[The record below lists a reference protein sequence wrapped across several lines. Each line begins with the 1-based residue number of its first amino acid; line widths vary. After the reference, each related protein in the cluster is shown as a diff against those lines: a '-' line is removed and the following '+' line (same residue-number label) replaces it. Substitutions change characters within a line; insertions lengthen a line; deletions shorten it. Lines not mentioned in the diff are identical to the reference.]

1 MLAVLLRLLFLF
13 VLVLLALRAA
23 GRFIGGVR
31 EGVSGSSRPRTRQSE
46 PPVKMARDPVCGT
59 FVVPGKA
66 LSVTSGGATEWFC
79 SETCRDAF
87 ARRG

>member
-1 MLAVLLRLLFLF
+1 VATVLRVLLLF
-13 VLVLLALRAA
+13 VLVLLVLRAA
-23 GRFIGGVR
+23 GRFIGGMA
-31 EGVSGSSRPRTRQSE
+31 EGARSGPRRRPAD

-66 LSVTSGGATEWFC
+66 LSATTGGTTEWFC
-79 SETCRDAF
+79 SETCRDTF